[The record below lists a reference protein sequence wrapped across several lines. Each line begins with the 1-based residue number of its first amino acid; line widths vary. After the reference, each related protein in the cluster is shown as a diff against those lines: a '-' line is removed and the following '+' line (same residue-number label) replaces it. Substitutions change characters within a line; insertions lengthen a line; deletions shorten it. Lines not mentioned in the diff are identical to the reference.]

1 MILPCRGSEPT
12 LCSGPSLTDSC
23 SYYRPPLAGKLP
35 VNSHRNSCPRVPIF
49 PSGSGLAGFPVL
61 RSRPQASDLL
71 PRCYCSRQPGAS
83 RLGRAGVAVTA
94 LSQAAD
100 HRMGW
105 GSGGCPDEVD
115 GGERGAALVWDSKT
129 PGLRSGRDRGFL
141 GSRGLICWWLQLCGK
156 LIFDGAWRDV
166 WGPYPWWIGDM

>member
-35 VNSHRNSCPRVPIF
+35 VNSHRNSYPRVPIF

-71 PRCYCSRQPGAS
+71 PRCYGSRQPGAS
-83 RLGRAGVAVTA
+83 RLGRAGVALTA
-94 LSQAAD
+94 LSQAAGSQNGL
-100 HRMGW
+100 RQRRPPGRGRRW
-105 GSGGCPDEVD
+105 GKR
-115 GGERGAALVWDSKT
+115 RGTGLGLLRLLVWGAGGT
-129 PGLRSGRDRGFL
+129 EVFL
-141 GSRGLICWWLQLCGK
+141 GP
-156 LIFDGAWRDV
+156 GAWSV
-166 WGPYPWWIGDM
+166 GDCSFAENLYLMGLDETCGDPTHDE